1 MLGFKEDDIKYKMFR
16 FYARAL
22 IIVENVEFSC
32 THLAALECA
41 CVWVLVKE
49 VFLKLMQ
56 IFFKQ
61 KLFVFYLVV
70 NNSDKT
76 FFFSLRKSGLF
87 LRAPVSRYFLER
99 YFSAKTKIKVK
110 STLTA

>member
-1 MLGFKEDDIKYKMFR
+1 MFR

-22 IIVENVEFSC
+22 MIVENVEFSC
-32 THLAALECA
+32 AHLAELECA

-49 VFLKLMQ
+49 VFLKLIQ

-76 FFFSLRKSGLF
+76 YFFFVEKKWT
-87 LRAPVSRYFLER
+87 
-99 YFSAKTKIKVK
+99 FSARACV
-110 STLTA
+110 